1 MLGNCTNLTRVE
13 LNDNNLTYLS
23 GHLFKNNRNLEYL
36 YLQNNRLKKLLK
48 RSRKKN
54 NYNCFNLNLVGF
66 KSHASVASILAP
78 KPCLRHSEPWWQSHD
93 YRDKFPKGSEKNW
106 KRSSRLKSDL
116 VNKILFPKFYPFQCF
131 QAIDEFESLISHGK
145 WNYEPCLFNL

>member
-48 RSRKKN
+48 RLRKKII
-54 NYNCFNLNLVGF
+54 YNCIQFELCRVELPGPCCVVFGTTAMFTAFRTLV
-66 KSHASVASILAP
+66 SIT
-78 KPCLRHSEPWWQSHD
+78 
-93 YRDKFPKGSEKNW
+93 
-106 KRSSRLKSDL
+106 
-116 VNKILFPKFYPFQCF
+116 
-131 QAIDEFESLISHGK
+131 
-145 WNYEPCLFNL
+145 